1 MWAGRSPAD
10 RLLLLVLTAGGLGT
24 VPVVPGTAGSL
35 LALLLAWGLAAW
47 GPAATLLVALA
58 CAGLTTLL
66 AGRAEALLGQRD
78 PPAVVL
84 DEVAGM
90 LLAMVALPRHWTVAV
105 AAFACF
111 RLLDTWK
118 PLGIRRAEALPG
130 GAGIVA
136 DDLLAGLYTNLLLQV
151 ITHLLAGRTPLP

>member
-1 MWAGRSPAD
+1 MWAGRPPAD
-10 RLLLLVLTAGGLGT
+10 RFLLLVLTAGGLGT
-24 VPVVPGTAGSL
+24 VPVAPGTAGSL

-47 GPAATLLVALA
+47 GPAATLLAALA
-58 CAGLTTLL
+58 CAGLTALF

-90 LLAMVALPRHWTVAV
+90 LLAMVALPRHWMVAV

-111 RLLDTWK
+111 RLLDIGK

-136 DDLLAGLYTNLLLQV
+136 DDLLAGLYTNLLFQV
-151 ITHLLAGRTPLP
+151 ITHLPAGRASLP